1 MCGATIFGKTYE
13 TTLNLS
19 IVLYLHVW
27 RKTRV
32 KSSVETPNT
41 KASNPI
47 SMNVRIFV
55 KMMRTSFHAV
65 TSEVDLDE
73 ILKTVGGRLDSQA
86 DDLDAN
92 TTRGCMTKEQQYQ
105 GNNSTKNEEDRT
117 QAEIDELEVA
127 HSGSKSGTPNAGV
140 SETKEKDEIPAE
152 ISAGEPKVSSVKK
165 NGYQSEG
172 KQCVLCVSG

>member
-27 RKTRV
+27 WKTRV
-32 KSSVETPNT
+32 KSSVKTPNT

-47 SMNVRIFV
+47 SMNLRIFV

-92 TTRGCMTKEQQYQ
+92 TTRGCMTKEQQQYQ

-117 QAEIDELEVA
+117 QAGIDELEVA
-127 HSGSKSGTPNAGV
+127 HSGSKSGSWAFSLFTVVNV
-140 SETKEKDEIPAE
+140 
-152 ISAGEPKVSSVKK
+152 
-165 NGYQSEG
+165 QSWIF
-172 KQCVLCVSG
+172 VRLVSGCHASMACFSQLR